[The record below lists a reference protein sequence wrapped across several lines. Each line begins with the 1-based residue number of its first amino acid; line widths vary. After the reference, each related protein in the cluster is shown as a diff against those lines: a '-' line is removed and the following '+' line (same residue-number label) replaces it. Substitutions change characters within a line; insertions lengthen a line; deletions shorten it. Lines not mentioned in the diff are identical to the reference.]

1 MAKDSGAAARTAQT
15 AQNQDKQTAQ
25 NTQGET
31 REQRRQRRLRE
42 FVRSSVGACET
53 LLGRKVTGVD
63 MPGGHRQSIRIK
75 CGDEGVIV
83 TRRPNPKRARLEV
96 STLYALGSH
105 GGPVPKVLA
114 FDGIWLLQEDLG
126 PERLAQAVHNAAKNK
141 DDRKGEELVL
151 AAVKSVD
158 DYQNAAA
165 SCGFERN
172 VIVIG
177 TDPKWM
183 RTVLDMPAR
192 LGRLLRVPA
201 PPLPV
206 DPLLKMIRV
215 RRPYFIKWDARPG
228 NAIVRPDGSVAW
240 FDWEH
245 AGCRNRLDDLVWML
259 ADEYMPDWPKAVDEA
274 LERHIE
280 SFAQGMA
287 SRDEALDYFYTF
299 GTLHACVRM
308 SLIMT
313 SKKDGPWW
321 NPEKSLAGDKVGVIR
336 PAMLACLKRAARWAD
351 RAPLLKPLVPWLKS
365 LPERVPPENPP
376 KAA

>member
-1 MAKDSGAAARTAQT
+1 MADESGAK
-15 AQNQDKQTAQ
+15 AQNAQSNQDDPKKAKQAQ
-25 NTQGET
+25 ANRKVQ
-31 REQRRQRRLRE
+31 E
-42 FVRSSVGACET
+42 FMRAAAAACET
-53 LLGRKVTGVD
+53 LLGKKVTGVD
-63 MPGGHRQSIRIK
+63 MPGGHRQSLRVR
-75 CGDEGVIV
+75 CGEESVIV

-126 PERLAQAVHNAAKNK
+126 SVRLAQALSGANAK
-141 DDRKGEELVL
+141 KGESLVA
-151 AAVKSVD
+151 AAVKSVE
-158 DYQNAAA
+158 DYQNAGA

-172 VIVIG
+172 VITLG
-177 TDPKWM
+177 TDPKWL
-183 RTVLDMPAR
+183 RTVIDMPAR
-192 LGRLLRVPA
+192 LGRLLGLAA
-201 PPLPV
+201 PDLPEAPLM
-206 DPLLKMIRV
+206 KMMRV
-215 RRPYFIKWDARPG
+215 RRPYFIKWDSRPG
-228 NAIVRPDGSVAW
+228 NAMARDDGTVAW

-259 ADEYMPDWPKAVDEA
+259 ADEYMPDWPKAVDKA
-274 LERHIE
+274 LKRHIE
-280 SFAQGMA
+280 SFSQGMA
-287 SRDEALDYFYTF
+287 SRDEAMEYFYTF
-299 GTLHACVRM
+299 GTLHGCVRM

-336 PAMLACLKRAARWAD
+336 PALLTCLARAARWAAE
-351 RAPLLKPLVPWLKS
+351 APMIKALVPWLEK